1 MDSKSPA
8 PYSQSDAEQEL
19 PILTTPADLPAQ
31 EQIPEEE
38 LWVIRTS
45 HEIRVNR
52 RRERAGV
59 RDQA

>member
-31 EQIPEEE
+31 EQIPENE
-38 LWVIRTS
+38 LLPPVST
-45 HEIRVNR
+45 
-52 RRERAGV
+52 GV
-59 RDQA
+59 